1 MTLPLCQRAAYAA
14 ATLVL
19 VIALSACS
27 DRHPHPIAQ
36 TTQPA
41 LASLVV
47 HAQLAPQEQIWD
59 GTVEAIHSA
68 VLSAQT
74 NARVEAL
81 PYDVN
86 DMVPAGAVLVR
97 FSNVEQS
104 SATRAAKEQI
114 TAAQAVYANARINYE
129 RIAAIAAKGLIAK
142 ASLDA
147 ALAQRDSAQAAL
159 LAAQANWRNVG
170 MQEDY
175 TVVRAPYDAIV
186 TRRYVQVGESVQ
198 AGPPVPQQLIAI
210 ASLKDLRVN
219 VQVPQSAIDA
229 IRRYRSAFVLPGD
242 GAARIPGSSVTVFPY
257 ADPDTHS
264 FAVRVEMSGDHTGL
278 YPGMT
283 VKVAF
288 ATGEAQRLL
297 VPASALLQ
305 RGELQG
311 VYVIDRD
318 QVALRQVRTGHRY
331 GNSVEIL
338 AGLDDG
344 ERIATDPAAAGL
356 QLAQRHRGAAP

>member
-1 MTLPLCQRAAYAA
+1 M
-14 ATLVL
+14 
-19 VIALSACS
+19 
-27 DRHPHPIAQ
+27 AQ
-36 TTQPA
+36 TTPPA
-41 LASLVV
+41 LASLVA
-47 HAQLAPQEQIWD
+47 HAQVAPQEQIWD

-74 NARVEAL
+74 SARVVEL

-86 DMVPAGAVLVR
+86 DVVPAGAVLVR

-104 SATRAAKEQI
+104 SATRSARAQI
-114 TAAQAVYANARINYE
+114 ASAQATYDNARLNYQ
-129 RIAAIAAKGLIAK
+129 RIAAIYDKGLIAR

-147 ALAQRDSAQAAL
+147 ALAQRDSAYAAV
-159 LAAQANWRNVG
+159 LAAQANGRQIG

-219 VQVPQSAIDA
+219 VQVPQSAVDA
-229 IRRYRSAFVLPGD
+229 IRRYHSAVVVPASD
-242 GAARIPGSSVTVFPY
+242 GVRVSGASVTVFPY

-264 FAVRVEMSGDHTGL
+264 FSVRVEMSGDHTGL

-297 VPASALLQ
+297 VPVSAVMQ
-305 RGELQG
+305 HGELQG
-311 VYVIDRD
+311 VYVLDNDRIS
-318 QVALRQVRTGHRY
+318 LRQVRTGRRY
-331 GNSVEIL
+331 DDRIEIL

-344 ERIATDPAAAGL
+344 ERIATDPAAAGR
-356 QLAQRHRGAAP
+356 QLIERHRGAAP